1 MNPSRIILLA
11 IGLSLGPTV
20 SNSFARFAYALVL
33 PAMREDL
40 AFNFSQAG
48 FLNTAN
54 AFGYLLGAILTR
66 LLVNHWG
73 NKRLFHHGMILTAV
87 ALLFTGLVHDLWA
100 LAICRIAGG
109 IGGAA
114 VFICG
119 GVLAGNIIA
128 QDPKWS
134 TRCITIYFG
143 GAGLGLMLCGAFI
156 PAWLD
161 QTGPG
166 GWPDIWIAMGFAAA
180 IMTIA
185 SHLCVLQI
193 AEPSHAS
200 GSAAWPLKPMLPA
213 FLSYVCF
220 GLGYIVYMTFII
232 AWVRAQGIST
242 AQVSAMW
249 VLLGLT
255 TILSPLVWSGPMARW
270 QGGRP
275 MAAVMLTLGIGAGL
289 PVIPL
294 APEWQFFGIQ
304 CSAALFGLG
313 MFSAPASVST
323 LIKHALPKPAWGS
336 AMATFTIAFGLSQVI
351 APLTS
356 GWLADMSGSLRSG
369 LTLSAVIILI
379 GVGLALIQKPLH
391 QLQHQ

>member
-1 MNPSRIILLA
+1 MNPSRIVLLA
-11 IGLSLGPTV
+11 VGLSLGPTV

-54 AFGYLLGAILTR
+54 ALGYLTGAVLTR
-66 LLVNHWG
+66 LLVNQWG
-73 NKRLFHHGMILTAV
+73 NKRLFHHGMILTSA
-87 ALLFTGLVHDLWA
+87 ALLLTGLAHDLWV
-100 LAICRIAGG
+100 LAICRLLGG

-128 QDPKWS
+128 QDAKWS

-156 PAWLD
+156 PAWLET
-161 QTGPG
+161 TGPA
-166 GWPDIWIAMGFAAA
+166 GWSDIWIAMGIAAA
-180 IMTIA
+180 LMSVA
-185 SHLCVLQI
+185 SHRCVIEI
-193 AEPSHAS
+193 AEPSHAA
-200 GSAAWPLKPMLPA
+200 GSSAWPLRPMLPA
-213 FLSYVCF
+213 FLSYICF

-232 AWVRAQGIST
+232 AWIRAQGIST
-242 AQVSAMW
+242 AEVTAMW
-249 VLLGLT
+249 LLLGLT
-255 TILSPLVWSGPMARW
+255 TILSPLVWSSPLARW
-270 QGGRP
+270 RGGRP

-294 APEWQFFGIQ
+294 PPEWQFFGIQ

-323 LIKHALPKPAWGS
+323 LIKHALPRPAWGS

-351 APLTS
+351 APLAS

-369 LTLSAVIILI
+369 LSLSAIIILL
-379 GVGLALIQKPLH
+379 GAALALLQRPLT
-391 QLQHQ
+391 QQQH